1 MSLKLKIVLS
11 KETTLEL
18 TNNGTESTF
27 DGVNTKYSVTLKNI
41 EFHKKMYAPGE
52 IIADLQ
58 ISGTTTTGGQTT
70 NVTMSCA
77 DLDTVFKK
85 KEVTLEE
92 GSGNIV
98 AKSYY
103 VHEIV
108 PRREKGSDSR
118 FATLKIYSPDKLWT
132 LDKYSR
138 SYVAKRLYNDILLD
152 TTTESSKRGMATL
165 FTIPFNS
172 SQLSTLL
179 KVQTLNT
186 LGSQSNEYILPYLVQ
201 YNETFYDLLVR
212 TANRWGEFVY
222 FEDGSLNIGYKDN
235 TATEL
240 TNYKSFSEFS
250 RAQGS
255 PLTINMSSHNV
266 SSPATLST
274 STADGKVVER
284 VVDEVTTDEYLSAIE
299 NKDNFYDQVAGEISN
314 WDLRYIWKKLGH
326 LFLKNGNLYS
336 FLLSFLTEDVL
347 SLLRANEKHDQ
358 KEDKYKGNYFSK
370 DDTFGTGD
378 LSGKMLLKSQ
388 YEFSSTSS
396 SDNPSKASKLYQFA
410 SKETGDSSTG
420 KGPTAANYQTVL
432 ANEIEAGK
440 NLICVDL
447 GPDYANRLLGDTFY
461 LNGDSSAEYMIME
474 VHCVTENS
482 TKNTLSLNKATNK
495 VVVKDK
501 DGYNVEIEL
510 IDKDKLDVSM
520 KSEPTSALHYK
531 IIAVK
536 KTDKGWY
543 PPIHENGHVRT
554 SGPQLAYVVDNDDPT
569 RNMRYRVKYAWQT
582 SDIAN
587 DLASPWLA
595 VANPMATKDGGA
607 FFKYQKDDQVLL
619 NYEAG
624 NIERPYI
631 VGALQNQVNTVAKE
645 SRVGLQTLITPG
657 GQTLRMSDG
666 VGNGLFAF
674 MGSLVP
680 IIKVIAGFCPSIK
693 AEETK
698 SYEGSIE
705 LTDKYGTYSI
715 KASTDDRNVTVKS
728 VFGDVTINAFTGITV
743 SAPNG
748 DVKIQGKNVTIEA
761 GNNLTLKSGTNIK
774 NGFLGNVHNDM
785 SKWAESMATDAAQA
799 LMQKTVS
806 FIDLSALRCTW
817 ETVLK
822 PIEGTLE
829 IKSNRFLKL
838 EAGKGNACYPVDAL
852 SKEAFNKNTPDQV
865 DKYEVG
871 FRGIANSMVAQFIPL
886 CADCKTKL
894 IAYNAETEGYE
905 TSCQKTKD
913 LLKLLWDKA
922 ANSNVKDEDM
932 DYKGSLAPDVIREL
946 PENNPYRQRRID
958 KKKALKKAASKL
970 SASIK
975 KVKKAVSGAG
985 AAATVNVDYLVH
997 GGVRNAKLKDAFKD
1011 HDHAQYFMPAG
1022 DSADELYNFLMQEF
1036 NVDSAT
1042 NQMNV
1047 RKIAA
1052 SAAIKYINSQD
1063 DNALKLKVK
1072 PTTQAPDFN
1081 ADNWEDAWEN
1091 YINELSYKPQDLSLA
1106 DKLKDQMTDMTI
1118 DKTAFFSNTLD
1129 YKVWGGDNNA
1139 SILMSSGSNTYLLDD
1154 KGTIQKTHGL
1164 NKMKPYYSMSVSPD
1178 SDYALAF
1185 IKKELRSI

>member
-27 DGVNTKYSVTLKNI
+27 DNGNTKYSVTLKNI

-58 ISGTTTTGGQTT
+58 ISGTTTTGGQTQ
-70 NVTMSCA
+70 NVTMSCS
-77 DLDTVFKK
+77 DLDTLFKK
-85 KEVTLEE
+85 KEVTLAE
-92 GSGNIV
+92 GSDNTV
-98 AKSYY
+98 AKNYY

-152 TTTESSKRGMATL
+152 TTITSNNRGMATM
-165 FTIPFNS
+165 FTIPYS
-172 SQLSTLL
+172 SSKLSTLL
-179 KVQTLNT
+179 NVQTLNT
-186 LGSQSNEYILPYLVQ
+186 LGTKSNEYILPYLVQ

-266 SSPATLST
+266 TNPSTLST

-314 WDLRYIWKKLGH
+314 FDLRYIWKKLGH

-347 SLLRANEKHDQ
+347 SLLRANEVHDQ
-358 KEDKYKGNYFSK
+358 KEDKYKDNYFSK

-396 SDNPSKASKLYQFA
+396 SDKPSKASKLYQFA

-447 GPDYANRLLGDTFY
+447 GPDYANRLLGDIFY
-461 LNGDSSAEYMIME
+461 LNGDNTAQYMIIE

-536 KTDKGWY
+536 KTNKGWY

-582 SDIAN
+582 SDITN

-631 VGALQNQVNTVAKE
+631 VGALQNQANTVAPE

-774 NGFLGNVHNDM
+774 NGFLGNVHNDK

-838 EAGKGNACYPVDAL
+838 EAGKGSACYPDTAL
-852 SKEAFNKNTPDQV
+852 SKEAFNKDTADHV
-865 DKYEVG
+865 HKYG
-871 FRGIANSMVAQFIPL
+871 RPFKGIAQTIVTNFL
-886 CADCKTKL
+886 TRRNTCLEK
-894 IAYNAETEGYE
+894 YNAYSNDIAGYE
-905 TSCQKTKD
+905 NDCIKPKELLAFLWGKGADYDVKKED
-913 LLKLLWDKA
+913 LKFDNNLKPENSDNLADDNPDKQARVNKKA
-922 ANSNVKDEDM
+922 ALQ
-932 DYKGSLAPDVIREL
+932 LAAQEL
-946 PENNPYRQRRID
+946 NTAI
-958 KKKALKKAASKL
+958 KALKAIKKNDGKLDAVALNGNAIGVDGDHLKESFETANHLAFFQLPADNAGGDDLYNYISQDNHVNNNQTLIKKLAAS
-970 SASIK
+970 
-975 KVKKAVSGAG
+975 
-985 AAATVNVDYLVH
+985 T
-997 GGVRNAKLKDAFKD
+997 
-1011 HDHAQYFMPAG
+1011 
-1022 DSADELYNFLMQEF
+1022 
-1036 NVDSAT
+1036 
-1042 NQMNV
+1042 
-1047 RKIAA
+1047 
-1052 SAAIKYINSQD
+1052 AIQYINSEPND
-1063 DNALKLKVK
+1063 SLKLKAK
-1072 PTTQAPDFN
+1072 ATAPAPDFN
-1081 ADNWEDAWEN
+1081 AADWEEKWKN
-1091 YINELSYKPQDLSLA
+1091 YVEGLSYNDQELSLA

-1118 DKTAFFSNTLD
+1118 DKTAFFSNTMD
-1129 YKVWGGDNNA
+1129 HKVWGGDNNA
-1139 SILMSSGSNTYLLDD
+1139 SILMSNGNKTYMLDD
-1154 KGTIQKTHGL
+1154 NGGMMETHGL
-1164 NKMKPYYSMSVSPD
+1164 NKMKPYYAMSVSPN
-1178 SDYALAF
+1178 SDYALAL
-1185 IKKELRSI
+1185 IKQKLRSI